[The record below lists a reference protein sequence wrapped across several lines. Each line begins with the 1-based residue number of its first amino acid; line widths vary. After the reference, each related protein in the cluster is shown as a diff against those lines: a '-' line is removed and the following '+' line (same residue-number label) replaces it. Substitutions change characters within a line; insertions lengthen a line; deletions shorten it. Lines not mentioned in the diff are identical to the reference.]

1 VRQVV
6 AGYLPVYVGWAAL
19 VAFVLPLVFRFS

>member
-1 VRQVV
+1 MRHAV

-19 VAFVLPLVFRFS
+19 VAFVLPLVFRFG